1 MILEGVTES
10 SESSVNV
17 WPNPTTGTL
26 HIDAT
31 DINKVEIR
39 NLLGQ
44 MVMTAGKIETIDLS
58 CLEKGVYFLIVSN
71 KNGMKAVT
79 KIIKE

>member
-1 MILEGVTES
+1 MILESVMET
-10 SESSVNV
+10 SESTVKV

-44 MVMTAGKIETIDLS
+44 VVLHAEKVDGIDLS
-58 CLEKGVYFLIVSN
+58 NLRKGVYFLIASN
-71 KNGMKAVT
+71 KNGLKTVT
-79 KIIKE
+79 KVIKE